1 MSDYKRLTERAE
13 YDKDIVELKEFDRMN
28 DYIEFSNLHAY
39 TAYKNALNRLAELED
54 KIEQGT
60 LIELP
65 CKVGDTIYVIDEWWE
80 RTEGKPVHYV
90 VLSEDKVDSFT
101 YYGNIIHI
109 DCEISDSFYIFGDDA
124 FLTREEAEKRLK
136 ELQE

>member
-1 MSDYKRLTERAE
+1 MMKKRFTKWSERYKCYVVTSEDSFIGY
-13 YDKDIVELKEFDRMN
+13 YDSCESIYGGDAID
-28 DYIEFSNLHAY
+28 
-39 TAYKNALNRLAELED
+39 RLAELED
-54 KIEQGT
+54 KFEQGT

-80 RTEGKPVHYV
+80 HTEGKPVHYV

-124 FLTREEAEKRLK
+124 FLTREEAEAKLK